1 MKRAILAS
9 LAAAALLGLGVPG
22 RTLAATP
29 NVGAHIHVEVANHP
43 TDRHPIPRAPWTFQV
58 KVILHDQPGMV
69 RYLRVDDSSTPRK
82 KIALALGPCSDCD
95 SGVFPFT
102 IDFSSWSVG
111 RHELRWHA
119 DVLAPGSKRQF
130 TTSRSQVCIQAC
142 SPNRSGRATPFNG
155 GGGWY
160 TNNEYATGHMLS
172 PETSVRPGGS
182 IIWQAAQDA
191 VNACAFLNPD
201 FHHGSSGT
209 NLGCWSGQANHTVL
223 IPASAQPGDR
233 LVLYASDG
241 SSDGSSGG
249 SSGGSN
255 AGLLRLLVGDG
266 TDRATAT
273 YEYQSWWA
281 KDKLVL
287 P

>member
-1 MKRAILAS
+1 MKKAILAS

-22 RTLAATP
+22 TTLAATP
-29 NVGAHIHVEVANHP
+29 NIGAHIHVEVANHP

-69 RYLRVDDSSTPRK
+69 RYLRVDDSSTPRNR
-82 KIALALGPCSDCD
+82 IALALGPCSDCD

-102 IDFSSWSVG
+102 IDFSGWSVG

-119 DVLAPGSKRQF
+119 DLTNGDKRQF

-160 TNNEYATGHMLS
+160 TDNEYAVGFMLS
-172 PETSVRPGGS
+172 PETSVRPGGR
-182 IIWQAAQDA
+182 IIWQAAQDGD
-191 VNACAFLNPD
+191 ACAFLNPD

-209 NLGCWSGQANHTVL
+209 NLGCWSVQANQNHTVL

-241 SSDGSSGG
+241 A
-249 SSGGSN
+249 N

-273 YEYQSWWA
+273 YEYQSWWTA
-281 KDKLVL
+281 TELVL